1 MDGCAWPGSLCPELC
16 PGLVLHLVCCM
27 EGVLLEVMVVV
38 VPMDYT
44 WMAVL
49 GLALFVLSFAPG

>member
-1 MDGCAWPGSLCPELC
+1 MFE
-16 PGLVLHLVCCM
+16 VMV
-27 EGVLLEVMVVV
+27 VMVVV
-38 VPMDYT
+38 VPTDYP